1 LECIAWDK
9 RLKSGIVP
17 QTIKTIGVIGAGT
30 MGHGIAQVAAAAGY
44 QAVLRDVDRDS
55 LARGIQAIE
64 RNLVKGMQ
72 LAKLTEAERD
82 SILQH
87 IHGTT
92 DLAEVAEADLVI
104 EAAPEKL
111 EIKQQLLRDVE
122 KLASRPF
129 IFATNTSSLSITE
142 LAKASDQPGNV
153 VGMHFFNPV
162 HIMRLIE
169 IVVGKATS
177 DDTVAV
183 VRQVTQ
189 RLRKEPI
196 IVQDVPGFASS
207 RLGVALG
214 LEAMRMLEQGVASA
228 RDIDTAME
236 LGYNHPMG
244 PLKLTDHVGLD
255 IRLNI
260 AEYLYRELGSETFR
274 PPELLRRMVRE
285 GKLGKKTGAGF
296 YDWTAPAEDRRT
308 AHSS

>member
-1 LECIAWDK
+1 
-9 RLKSGIVP
+9 LKSGIAP

-55 LARGIQAIE
+55 LARGIEAIE

-92 DLAEVAEADLVI
+92 DLAEIAEADLVI

-111 EIKQQLLRDVE
+111 EIKQQLLREVE
-122 KLASRPF
+122 KLANRPF

-177 DDTVAV
+177 DDTVVV
-183 VRQVTQ
+183 VRQVAQ

-260 AEYLYRELGSETFR
+260 AEYLYRELGSEAFR
-274 PPELLRRMVRE
+274 PPELLRRMVQE

>member
-1 LECIAWDK
+1 
-9 RLKSGIVP
+9 
-17 QTIKTIGVIGAGT
+17 

-44 QAVLRDVDRDS
+44 QALLRDVDRDA

-64 RNLVKGMQ
+64 RNLTKGIQ
-72 LAKLTEAERD
+72 LAKLTEGDRD

-92 DLAEVAEADLVI
+92 DLAEIAAADLVI

-111 EIKQQLLRDVE
+111 QLKQQLLQEVE
-122 KLASRPF
+122 KLATQPF

-142 LAKASDQPGNV
+142 IAKVSDQPGQV

-162 HIMRLIE
+162 HIMRLVE

-177 DDTVAV
+177 NDTVETVRNV
-183 VRQVTQ
+183 VQ

-196 IVQDVPGFASS
+196 VVQDVPGFASS

-214 LEAMRMLEQGVASA
+214 LEAMRMVEQGVASA
-228 RDIDTAME
+228 KDIDTAME

-260 AEYLYRELGSETFR
+260 AEYLYRELGTETFR
-274 PPELLRRMVRE
+274 PPELLRRMVQE
-285 GKLGKKTGAGF
+285 GKLGKKSGAGF
-296 YDWTAPAEDRRT
+296 YDWTTPGEERRT
-308 AHSS
+308 AFSS